1 VAAWSNLCRRRIAR
15 FELALILLK
24 VEDGC
29 RRRRHAIENRGDPM
43 NERTAYSTC
52 LLYFLAGGVAGVSV
66 GLLLAPK
73 SGKVTREAMRSKL
86 RETADSARD
95 LKDRVVRQGEQVR
108 EEATRRVGAA
118 ASALAG
124 SGTDDVSA

>member
-1 VAAWSNLCRRRIAR
+1 
-15 FELALILLK
+15 
-24 VEDGC
+24 
-29 RRRRHAIENRGDPM
+29 M
-43 NERTAYSTC
+43 NERIAYSTC
-52 LLYFLAGGVAGVSV
+52 LLYFLAGGVAGVSA

-86 RETADSARD
+86 RETADTTRD

-108 EEATRRVGAA
+108 EEAARRVGAA

-124 SGTDDVSA
+124 NGTDDVSA